1 MSSPVSRRA
10 ATRSVALTLYRRCLR
25 SAARCPAYEQ
35 RQFLLIYA
43 RNRFREARAERDPA
57 RVARLLAEGE
67 DEWRV
72 MESMHAAKARAE
84 ADAARAIE
92 AFGAPQAAAGA
103 GAEAQSG
110 TRVVAPQ
117 AQDVLPPPLAPLRAP
132 PPLWAPAPA
141 AARTPLPSPLAAAA
155 ASAELEALFERVNV
169 LIGGLALD
177 AAAEAR
183 VARVSLHV
191 DAAAAAMRSDAPA
204 AAAALAE
211 ARAAIR
217 ELQGAGAGQL
227 AAEAQA
233 GFAALSLALKRLFA
247 ALDRRQEQ
255 MR

>member
-1 MSSPVSRRA
+1 MASPVSKRA
-10 ATRSVALTLYRRCLR
+10 ATRLAALSLYRRCLR

-43 RNRFREARAERDPA
+43 RNRFREGRAERDPA

-84 ADAARAIE
+84 ADVARAID

-103 GAEAQSG
+103 GAELKAG
-110 TRVVAPQ
+110 TRVEAQAPD
-117 AQDVLPPPLAPLRAP
+117 APDVLPLP
-132 PPLWAPAPA
+132 PPPPKRAPAPA
-141 AARTPLPSPLAAAA
+141 AARAQAPSPLAA

-177 AAAEAR
+177 AAAEAS
-183 VARVSLHV
+183 VSRVSLHV
-191 DAAAAAMRSDAPA
+191 DAAAAAMRGDAPA
-204 AAAALAE
+204 ASKALAE
-211 ARAAIR
+211 VRAAIR
-217 ELQGAGAGQL
+217 ELQGVGAGQL

-233 GFAALSLALKRLFA
+233 GFSALSLALKRLFA
-247 ALDRRQEQ
+247 ALDRRQEKL
-255 MR
+255 R